1 MKLFIIIIILLIH
14 FSKSFGDD
22 FEKFDK
28 RITKNQLRGMHKE
41 HLEGLIKESFVKTF
55 DSLYDKIIECAKL
68 EKNEYHFTIM
78 CKELPNNNCEI
89 HNGHQVWA
97 KDYPYNIVVTSK
109 PYITIEQYTT
119 NVINALK
126 QTFLDSNITKI
137 NKNCCDYYTI
147 KW

>member
-1 MKLFIIIIILLIH
+1 
-14 FSKSFGDD
+14 
-22 FEKFDK
+22 
-28 RITKNQLRGMHKE
+28 
-41 HLEGLIKESFVKTF
+41 LIKESFVNTF
-55 DSLYDKIIECAKL
+55 DSIYAKIIESATL
-68 EKNEYHFTIM
+68 GKNEYHFTIM

-89 HNGHQVWA
+89 HNGHQAWA
-97 KDYPYNIVVTSK
+97 QDYPSNIVVTSK
-109 PYITIEQYTT
+109 QYITIEQYIT

>member
-1 MKLFIIIIILLIH
+1 MKLFIIILLIH
-14 FSKSFGDD
+14 FVKSFGDD
-22 FEKFDK
+22 FTNFDK
-28 RITKNQLRGMHKE
+28 RFTKNQLRGMHKQY
-41 HLEGLIKESFVKTF
+41 LEGLIKESFVKTF

-68 EKNEYHFTIM
+68 GINEYHFTIM

-97 KDYPYNIVVTSK
+97 QDYPYNIVVTSK

>member
-1 MKLFIIIIILLIH
+1 MKLFIIILLVH
-14 FSKSFGDD
+14 CVKLFGD
-22 FEKFDK
+22 KMGA
-28 RITKNQLRGMHKE
+28 RITKTQLRGARKDY
-41 HLEGLIKESFVKTF
+41 LEGLIKESFINTF
-55 DSLYDKIIECAKL
+55 DSLYDKIIECAKSG
-68 EKNEYHFTIM
+68 ENEYHFTIM
-78 CKELPNNNCEI
+78 CTELTNNNCEI
-89 HNGHQVWA
+89 DNGHQAWA
-97 KDYPYNIVVTSK
+97 RAHTNNIVDYAK

>member
-1 MKLFIIIIILLIH
+1 MKLFIIILLIY
-14 FSKSFGDD
+14 FVKSFGDD

-28 RITKNQLRGMHKE
+28 RFTKNQLRGMHKE
-41 HLEGLIKESFVKTF
+41 YLEGLIKESFVKTF
-55 DSLYDKIIECAKL
+55 DSLYDKIIESAIL
-68 EKNEYHFTIM
+68 GQNEYHFTIM

-89 HNGHQVWA
+89 YNGHKAWA
-97 KDYPYNIVVTSK
+97 QDYPYNIVVTSK

-119 NVINALK
+119 NVIDVLK